1 MLFAYKRIS
10 SLGPSHDPIA
20 YMAEALRY
28 ETQYFV
34 PIQVRRSRK
43 RSLKVVKAVIYAK
56 LQDSTSRHI
65 VPSFAAIISGG
76 FEYLEAPGDKS
87 GNY

>member
-1 MLFAYKRIS
+1 
-10 SLGPSHDPIA
+10 
-20 YMAEALRY
+20 
-28 ETQYFV
+28 
-34 PIQVRRSRK
+34 
-43 RSLKVVKAVIYAK
+43 VKAVIYAK

>member
-1 MLFAYKRIS
+1 
-10 SLGPSHDPIA
+10 
-20 YMAEALRY
+20 MAEALRY

-56 LQDSTSRHI
+56 LQDSTSRQI
-65 VPSFAAIISGG
+65 VPSFAALISGG
-76 FEYLEAPGDKS
+76 FPYVEPNGDES
-87 GNY
+87 GNYDHLAQAAACHIHNLS